1 MGTIVTYRAIE
12 EIDETTY
19 WHLVPASG
27 TSAQIF
33 FNNAIVGKGLVHS
46 VSFMVELDPN
56 LANAQ
61 TPYSIGTT
69 EAEKERVFEE
79 IRLTRFPKLPSRL
92 KAFFVF
98 PSTEVAQR
106 AQREWFASDPKVL
119 VRASIAQGSKVHI
132 GDTQLLRGTRDSW
145 PSNAER
151 YWAGEMTGDPL
162 PEVLVHGSLYFPDW
176 KSFEIPK

>member
-1 MGTIVTYRAIE
+1 MIATYRAIE
-12 EIDETTY
+12 EIDDTTY

-27 TSAQIF
+27 TSAHIL
-33 FNNAIVGKGLVHS
+33 FNNAIVGKGLIHS

-61 TPYSIGTT
+61 TPYSIGTS

-79 IRLTRFPKLPSRL
+79 VRLARFSTLPSRI
-92 KAFFVF
+92 KAFYVF
-98 PSTEVAQR
+98 PSAEVAQR

-119 VRASIAQGSKVHI
+119 LRAWIAQGSKVHQ
-132 GDTQLLRGTRDSW
+132 GDAQLLRGSRDSW
-145 PSNAER
+145 SGNADR
-151 YWAGEMTGDPL
+151 YWSGEMTGDPF

>member
-1 MGTIVTYRAIE
+1 MATIVTYRAIE

-27 TSAQIF
+27 LGAQMF

-46 VSFMVELDPN
+46 VSFMVELDSN

-61 TPYSIGTT
+61 TPYSMGTT
-69 EAEKERVFEE
+69 ETEKERVFED
-79 IRLTRFPKLPSRL
+79 IRLARFSSLPSRL
-92 KAFFVF
+92 KAFYVF
-98 PSTEVAQR
+98 PSIEIAQR
-106 AQREWFASDPKVL
+106 AQREWFASDPKIP
-119 VRASIAQGSKVHI
+119 VRAWIAQGSKIHTA
-132 GDTQLLRGTRDSW
+132 DAQLLRGSRGSW
-145 PSNAER
+145 TSNAER
-151 YWAGEMTGDPL
+151 YWFGHMTDEPF